1 MKYKTWRHYII
12 DSYHFRLI
20 GLVHS
25 IENRAFMRL
34 EDRLIKYL
42 VEKVQIMKT
51 TILKITHEEIAHDLC
66 TVRPVIS
73 RLLKDL
79 ENEGKIVIGR
89 GKIRILNIQQLIGI

>member
-1 MKYKTWRHYII
+1 
-12 DSYHFRLI
+12 
-20 GLVHS
+20 
-25 IENRAFMRL
+25 MRL

-51 TILKITHEEIAHDLC
+51 TILKITHKEIAHDLC

-79 ENEGKIVIGR
+79 EKEGVIKLGR
-89 GKIRILNIQQLIGI
+89 GRIVILNIQHLMGI